1 MALHK
6 NGSNAMIKKLAR
18 RDILHNKIKA
28 LFSLVTIILATSL
41 IMGLSVFESCY
52 KTDMIRGVEGQPQ
65 VQFIEITAEQSKII
79 QSDIDVASVSVEEV
93 SGLYNLKVDVVDARK
108 MTQLGFVTAVENISS
123 NAEVE
128 GTHVLKNDAFI
139 NTLPDGGLINSEN
152 LLILLIGILVIIV
165 SALVVYNVF
174 YLAIVSQIKEFGR
187 LKMLGMTEKQITRMT
202 KYESKMLCIIGIP
215 AGLIIGSIFG
225 RSFYPNGWSWSKV
238 TVIGI
243 FVSFIVYRAV
253 RMSVMKPT
261 KLAAKVSPI
270 NALKFT
276 GDQDFKHIGETTRL
290 KRKLSPMNIACIS
303 IKTNWR
309 RFAITVLSLG
319 VSGLLFTLAS
329 VYISS
334 VNVESIVKSGVFQY
348 GQYLIQPL
356 TDDADEYISD
366 KGIVA
371 DIESRNGVK
380 YVKTAREIE
389 SVWAYG
395 SSSVDDAT
403 SVIGQK
409 DYADISS
416 EIIEGD
422 VNYQSLVEENMILMT
437 EGLEGINIGDS
448 VTMQLEDKSEKTYV
462 IGGILSESLYSDTA
476 LYGGWF
482 VIPEELIDENERNN
496 IKTSDI
502 IVSEDQSRSDE
513 VYGYLNDLMSQ
524 NGYLHLTTLDEA
536 VDAKRESFKQV
547 SMALIGITVFLILF
561 SIINFISTVII
572 NLSTKKQEFAILQ
585 SIGMRK
591 KEVEK
596 MEVGEGTIIVVGS
609 ALVTFL
615 CGSILGR
622 LVIGALKKSGMF
634 YLTYTFP
641 VILFIVYIFSLLIIS
656 ALIVQCIFR
665 VLQKSSITEQLR
677 QSAI

>member
-6 NGSNAMIKKLAR
+6 NGSTAMIKTLAR
-18 RDILHNKIKA
+18 RDIMHNKIKA

-108 MTQLGFVTAVENISS
+108 MTQLGFVTVVENISS

-187 LKMLGMTEKQITRMT
+187 LKTLGMTEKQITRMT

-276 GDQDFKHIGETTRL
+276 GDQDFKHIGETARL

-329 VYISS
+329 VYIAS

-422 VNYQSLVEENMILMT
+422 VNYQS
-437 EGLEGINIGDS
+437 
-448 VTMQLEDKSEKTYV
+448 
-462 IGGILSESLYSDTA
+462 
-476 LYGGWF
+476 
-482 VIPEELIDENERNN
+482 R
-496 IKTSDI
+496 
-502 IVSEDQSRSDE
+502 
-513 VYGYLNDLMSQ
+513 
-524 NGYLHLTTLDEA
+524 
-536 VDAKRESFKQV
+536 
-547 SMALIGITVFLILF
+547 
-561 SIINFISTVII
+561 
-572 NLSTKKQEFAILQ
+572 
-585 SIGMRK
+585 RK
-591 KEVEK
+591 YD
-596 MEVGEGTIIVVGS
+596 
-609 ALVTFL
+609 FDD
-615 CGSILGR
+615 GR
-622 LVIGALKKSGMF
+622 
-634 YLTYTFP
+634 T
-641 VILFIVYIFSLLIIS
+641 
-656 ALIVQCIFR
+656 
-665 VLQKSSITEQLR
+665 
-677 QSAI
+677 